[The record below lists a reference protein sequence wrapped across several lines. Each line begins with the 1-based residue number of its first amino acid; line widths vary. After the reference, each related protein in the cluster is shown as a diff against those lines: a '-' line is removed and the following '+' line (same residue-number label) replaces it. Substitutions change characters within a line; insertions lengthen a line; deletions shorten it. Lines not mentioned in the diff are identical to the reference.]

1 MHVDLNPK
9 CLIKPI
15 AIVHDKYMYD
25 IFTSTQYDFLYF
37 VRKMSVI
44 LSSL

>member
-15 AIVHDKYMYD
+15 AIVHDKYD

-44 LSSL
+44 HSSL